1 MRRFVTVVVLGAA
14 LLVLPACG
22 GKTDETKRAAGITP
36 ADAMAFLSVNLD
48 PSVDQ
53 KRNLLSIARRFPDAR
68 DEVQGE
74 FEDARD
80 GLLAELIE
88 DTGLDFARDV
98 EPWLGNEVALAVLP
112 PANGEG
118 PQFVAMIESDD
129 EEKAKAALDKAA
141 RDEDFTGSY
150 RVLGDFV
157 VVTEDADDAREKA
170 ALDQI
175 AAQAERDSGDLA
187 TSRAFTDVVDELAG
201 DRLIL
206 AWVDTK
212 KVLELAG
219 DLDEGFGGG
228 GLGPFRSLVDQA
240 TAVALDVHAEDAAV
254 VLQAV
259 AASEAGGEGATPELT
274 RSLPAGTLA
283 ALTLFDVARG
293 ATEGLEA
300 IAGFGTDVLADI
312 EEQTGLDLQEDLLSW
327 MGGELVL
334 AVGPGP
340 EGATVPS
347 AALVVEPTDKA
358 RAEQAVDKIRQALSD
373 QGFELDTLDVNGVI
387 AYVVP
392 EPFTERVQPAMALFD
407 DRFVLATNPDYLE
420 DLADG
425 AGAKLADSDAYGDAL
440 PDGSGENTTM
450 QLVAMIDP
458 IRETIERL
466 LLDDPDDRADY
477 EADVR
482 PNLEPLSAFGM
493 VARQDGDFGRFTV
506 KVTFD
511 D

>member
-1 MRRFVTVVVLGAA
+1 MRRFAAVVVVGAA

-36 ADAMAFLSVNLD
+36 ADAVAFLSVNLD
-48 PSVDQ
+48 PSIEQ

-68 DEVQGE
+68 EEVKGE

-88 DTGLDFARDV
+88 DTGLDFERDV

-112 PANGEG
+112 PADGKE

-129 EEKAKAALDKAA
+129 EDKARAALDKAA

-157 VVTEDADDAREKA
+157 VVTEGSDDAGEKS
-170 ALDQI
+170 ALDRI
-175 AAQAERDSGDLA
+175 AAQSEKGGGGLADSD
-187 TSRAFTDVVDELAG
+187 AFNHVVDELAG
-201 DRLIL
+201 DRLLL

-212 KVLELAG
+212 KIVELAG
-219 DLDEGFGGG
+219 EIGEELGAGFGP
-228 GLGPFRSLVDQA
+228 LGSLVDQA
-240 TAVALDVHAEDAAV
+240 TAVALDVHVENAAV
-254 VLQAV
+254 VLQGV
-259 AASEAGGEGATPELT
+259 AASEAGGDGAPPELT

-300 IAGFGTDVLADI
+300 IAGFGTDILADI
-312 EEQTGLDLQEDLLSW
+312 EELTGLNLQEDLLSW

-334 AVGPGP
+334 TVGPAA
-340 EGATVPS
+340 EGTTIPS

-358 RAEQAVDKIRQALSD
+358 RAEQAVGKIRQALSD
-373 QGFELDTLDVNGVI
+373 QGFELDEVEVNGVT

-392 EPFTERVQPAMALFD
+392 QAFTERVQPAMALFD
-407 DRFVLATNPDYLE
+407 DRFVLATNPDYLR
-420 DLADG
+420 DLSDG
-425 AGAKLADSDAYGDAL
+425 AGAELADSDAYGDAL
-440 PDGSGENTTM
+440 PDGSGDNTTM

-466 LLDDPDDRADY
+466 VLDDPDDRADY
-477 EADVR
+477 EADVK

-493 VARQDGDFGRFTV
+493 VAHQDGDFARLTV

>member
-1 MRRFVTVVVLGAA
+1 MRRYAAVVVVGAA

-36 ADAMAFLSVNLD
+36 ANAVAFLSVNLD
-48 PSVDQ
+48 PSIDQ

-68 DEVQGE
+68 EEVQGE

-80 GLLAELIE
+80 GLLAELVE
-88 DTGLDFARDV
+88 DTGLDFERDV

-112 PANGEG
+112 PAAGDD

-129 EEKAKAALDKAA
+129 EAKAKAALDKAA
-141 RDEDFTGSY
+141 TDEDFTGAY

-157 VVTEDADDAREKA
+157 VVTEGSDDAAEKA

-175 AAQAERDSGDLA
+175 AAQSERDSGDLA
-187 TSRAFTDVVDELAG
+187 TSDAFNDVVDELAG
-201 DRLIL
+201 DRLLL
-206 AWVDTK
+206 AWVDMK
-212 KVLELAG
+212 KVVELAG
-219 DLDEGFGGG
+219 DLGEEFGA
-228 GLGPFRSLVDQA
+228 GLGPLGSLVDQA
-240 TAVALDVHAEDAAV
+240 TTVALDVHVENAAV
-254 VLQAV
+254 VLQGV
-259 AASEAGGEGATPELT
+259 AASKAGGDGATPELT

-300 IAGFGTDVLADI
+300 IAGLGTDILADI
-312 EEQTGLDLQEDLLSW
+312 EEQTGLNLQEDLLSW

-334 AVGPGP
+334 TVGPVA
-340 EGATVPS
+340 EGTTIPS
-347 AALVVEPTDKA
+347 VALVVEPTDRA
-358 RAEQAVDKIRQALSD
+358 RAEQAVEKIRRALSD
-373 QGFELDTLDVNGVI
+373 QGFELDELDVNGVTG
-387 AYVVP
+387 YVVP
-392 EPFTERVQPAMALFD
+392 QPFTERVQPAMALFD
-407 DRFVLATNPDYLE
+407 DRFVLATDPEYLK
-420 DLADG
+420 DLAGG

-450 QLVAMIDP
+450 QLVALIDP

-466 LLDDPDDRADY
+466 LLDDPEDRAGY
-477 EADVR
+477 EADVK
-482 PNLEPLSAFGM
+482 PNIEPLSALGM
-493 VARQDGDFGRFTV
+493 VAEQDGDFARLTV

>member
-1 MRRFVTVVVLGAA
+1 MRRFVAVVVVAAA
-14 LLVLPACG
+14 LLALPACG

-36 ADAMAFLSVNLD
+36 ADAVAFLSVNLD

-68 DEVQGE
+68 EEVQGE

-80 GLLAELIE
+80 GLLAELIAG
-88 DTGLDFARDV
+88 TGLDFERDV

-112 PANGEG
+112 PASGGE

-129 EEKAKAALDKAA
+129 EGKAKAALDKAA
-141 RDEDFTGSY
+141 RDEDFGGSY

-157 VVTEDADDAREKA
+157 VVTEDDDDSREQA
-170 ALDQI
+170 ALDRI
-175 AAQAERDSGDLA
+175 AAQAEKDAGDLA
-187 TSRAFTDVVDELAG
+187 TSTAFTGVVDQLAG
-201 DRLIL
+201 DRLVL
-206 AWVDTK
+206 AWVDTR
-212 KVLELAG
+212 KVLDLVG
-219 DLDEGFGGG
+219 DLGEAFGG
-228 GLGPFRSLVDQA
+228 GLGPLGSLVDQA
-240 TAVALDVHAEDAAV
+240 TAVAFDLHVERAAV
-254 VLQAV
+254 VLEAV
-259 AASEAGGEGATPELT
+259 AASKEGGAGGTPELT

-300 IAGFGTDVLADI
+300 IAGFGTEVLAEI
-312 EEQTGLDLQEDLLSW
+312 EERTGLDLEEDLLSW

-334 AVGPGP
+334 AVGPVA
-340 EGATVPS
+340 EGTKVPG

-358 RAEQAVDKIRQALSD
+358 RAERAVGRIRQVLSE
-373 QGFELDTLDVNGVI
+373 QGFELDPLDVNGVTG
-387 AYVVP
+387 YVVP
-392 EPFTERVQPAMALFD
+392 APFTEGLQPAMALFG
-407 DRFVLATNPDYLE
+407 DRFVLATNPDYLR
-420 DLADG
+420 DLGGG
-425 AGAKLADSDAYGDAL
+425 AGEKLADVDAYAEAL

-450 QLVAMIDP
+450 QVVAMIDP

-466 LLDDPDDRADY
+466 LLDDSGDRADY
-477 EADVR
+477 DADVR

-493 VARQDGDFGRFTV
+493 AARQDGDFARLTV